1 MPDAVN
7 DHDDK
12 AEAAEGPPELLE
24 AVQPPQQQ
32 QQQQQ
37 QQQPVPAASRSAPM
51 STRQAWL
58 ALASGASHTTCCRLL
73 QLVSVKMSRQ
83 G

>member
-24 AVQPPQQQ
+24 AVQPP
-32 QQQQQ
+32 QQQQ

>member
-37 QQQPVPAASRSAPM
+37 QPVPAASRSAPM

-58 ALASGASHTTCCRLL
+58 ALASGASHATCCRLL
-73 QLVSVKMSRQ
+73 QLVSVKTSRR